1 MLRSAL
7 VLFIIHYSLFI
18 LPGQE
23 VSFYKENITMK
34 IDNDFFYVT
43 GDYFLK
49 TDKDSSIV
57 LVYPFPVDSLYGE
70 VDSVIIFNMNGNK
83 PFEILSKK
91 KNGVVFRADFGKEK
105 ELHILIA
112 YRQKL
117 LGNRAEYILESTAS
131 WRKPLEQADYQL
143 IVPADLEITRFSIQP
158 DTFMEAGEEMV
169 YYWTKKNYMPRVN
182 MIFEFR

>member
-1 MLRSAL
+1 MYRSIL
-7 VLFIIHYSLFI
+7 LFVFHFSFFTFQ
-18 LPGQE
+18 GQDI
-23 VSFYKENITMK
+23 SFFKENITMK
-34 IDNDFFYVT
+34 IEQDFFYVT

-70 VDSVIIFNMNGNK
+70 VDSILIFNITGNK
-83 PFEILSKK
+83 PIEILSKK
-91 KNGVVFRADFGKEK
+91 KTGVLFRADFGKEK
-105 ELHILIA
+105 EIQLLIA

-117 LGNRAEYILESTAS
+117 PGNKAEYILESTAS